1 MHKHT
6 ERDREIERAQC
17 CSMSTTEY
25 LHLHA
30 SAQRNSNKNRI
41 ALVPI
46 YIAFRC
52 HSPFAYVTNAFGT
65 DTDCIWVDMWYF
77 CMDFRVQKP
86 CTLLHF
92 FSPYIYMLSRI
103 YCMSPVI
110 CDGIQ
115 YLRWYDVDWPQFP
128 SATSILYA
136 SCNDIIKMTFT
147 TAKTSQKKMCKQLNS
162 QPKWR
167 W

>member
-1 MHKHT
+1 
-6 ERDREIERAQC
+6 
-17 CSMSTTEY
+17 MSTTEY

-30 SAQRNSNKNRI
+30 ALKGIAIKNESLSSRFILLFDAIRHSRTLQMRLAQTQI
-41 ALVPI
+41 ASGLTCDTSVWI
-46 YIAFRC
+46 FAFKSHALYYI
-52 HSPFAYVTNAFGT
+52 
-65 DTDCIWVDMWYF
+65 
-77 CMDFRVQKP
+77 
-86 CTLLHF
+86 
-92 FSPYIYMLSRI
+92 FSPHIYKYMLSRI
-103 YCMSPVI
+103 HCMSPVI